1 MSKKT
6 TNISTAD
13 AVDSI
18 LTSAT
23 AAHVSQPDSAPDP
36 FDLNRLRLST
46 HLNAA
51 VGVKK
56 LLTSVPVKKPS
67 KEWFV
72 RVHADPSFHIQT
84 YVVELKEDSEV
95 YLVDPGLWNGLVYE
109 STFGPRA
116 LFTAQSKQGDTFIW
130 PIRLPGPDGRLDDWN
145 RSALEAAQ
153 VAMKK
158 WVRVQ
163 SNRSL
168 GAYEIY
174 EAAAPWGEPEWPD
187 LQFKDLLKIA
197 FKDRLID
204 SADHPVLKR
213 LRGEA

>member
-1 MSKKT
+1 MKGAAGANGGSVLFNNFVRRKMSKQS
-6 TNISTAD
+6 TNVSTAE
-13 AVDSI
+13 AVNSI
-18 LTSAT
+18 LASAP
-23 AAHVSQPDSAPDP
+23 AAPTPPPDAPPDP

-51 VGVKK
+51 AGVKK
-56 LLTSVPVKKPS
+56 LLTTVPVRKPS

-72 RVHADPSFHIQT
+72 RVHGDPSFHIET
-84 YVVELKEDSEV
+84 YVVELKEDGDV
-95 YLVDPGLWNGLVYE
+95 YLVDPGLWDGLVYE

-116 LFTAQSKQGDTFIW
+116 LFMAQNKQGDTFVW
-130 PIRLPGPDGRLDDWN
+130 PVRLPGPDGRLDEWN
-145 RSALEAAQ
+145 RSALEAAR
-153 VAMKK
+153 VAMTK

-187 LQFKDLLKIA
+187 VSFQG
-197 FKDRLID
+197 
-204 SADHPVLKR
+204 VLR
-213 LRGEA
+213 I

>member
-1 MSKKT
+1 MNDS
-6 TNISTAD
+6 NVSSTENAKI
-13 AVDSI
+13 VKESSC
-18 LTSAT
+18 TSQIPQDD
-23 AAHVSQPDSAPDP
+23 VPPDP

-46 HLNAA
+46 NLNAA

-67 KEWFV
+67 KEWFI
-72 RVHADPSFHIQT
+72 RVHDDAAYHIET
-84 YVVELKEDSEV
+84 YVIELKEDGEV
-95 YLVDPGLWNGLVYE
+95 YLVEPGLWTGLVYE

-116 LFTAQSKQGDTFIW
+116 LFTAQNKQGDTFIW
-130 PIRLPGPDGRLDDWN
+130 PIRLPGPDGRLDEWN

-153 VAMKK
+153 VARKK
-158 WVRVQ
+158 WIRIQ

-174 EAAAPWGEPEWPD
+174 EAAAPWGNPEWPD
-187 LQFKDLLKIA
+187 VKFQDLLRIA
-197 FKDRLID
+197 FKDKYIER
-204 SADHPVLKR
+204 ADHPVLKR